1 MADEKKLVSV
11 KLKARCIVHGQEREA
26 GEIVELPELADDGKP
41 LAAVFGEIVKAPAAA
56 VSTPAK
62 PDDGK

>member
-1 MADEKKLVSV
+1 MADAKKVNV
-11 KLKARCIVHGQEREA
+11 KLAARCIVHGQEREA
-26 GEIVELPELADDGKP
+26 GEIVELPEKADDGGD